1 LTVSAPAALDTALL
15 DQAVGDLKEHAKAW
29 NQQSVLVSGVLIAVG
44 AVLAFVLID
53 PERDRAQLA
62 G

>member
-1 LTVSAPAALDTALL
+1 VGALVDAHGE
-15 DQAVGDLKEHAKAW
+15 AGY
-29 NQQSVLVSGVLIAVG
+29 QQSVLVSGVLIAVG